1 MKRNYA
7 SLVESLDHYLKKY
20 QVEKREDILKV
31 FENLHDSI
39 RINKPKY
46 IFLNTLKIENKKEIV
61 EQLKSDNFR
70 RIKWKENE
78 NDLRTALTNIKK
90 DEYVKD
96 EHIKNLLI
104 FSSDSLLNKSHSLFV
119 EGHLL
124 QIDKVRDFKST
135 FFFICKLF

>member
-1 MKRNYA
+1 MKRNYT
-7 SLVESLDHYLKKY
+7 SLVDSLNHYLKKY

-31 FENLHDSI
+31 FENLDDSL

-46 IFLNTLKIENKKEIV
+46 IYLNTLKIENKKEIA
-61 EQLKSDNFR
+61 EHLKADNFR
-70 RIKWKENE
+70 RIKWKEDN

-104 FSSDSLLNKSHSLFV
+104 FSSDSLLNKNHSLFV

-124 QIDKVRDFKST
+124 QIDKVRGFKHI
-135 FFFICKLF
+135 FL

>member
-1 MKRNYA
+1 MKRNYI
-7 SLVESLDHYLKKY
+7 SLVDSLNHYLKKY

-31 FENLHDSI
+31 FENLDDSL

-46 IFLNTLKIENKKEIV
+46 IYLNTLKIENKKEIV
-61 EQLKSDNFR
+61 EHLKADNFR
-70 RIKWKENE
+70 RIKWKEDN

-104 FSSDSLLNKSHSLFV
+104 FSSDSLLNKNHSLFV

-124 QIDKVRDFKST
+124 QIDKVRGFKHI
-135 FFFICKLF
+135 FL

>member
-1 MKRNYA
+1 MKRNYT
-7 SLVESLDHYLKKY
+7 SLVDSLNHYLKKY

-31 FENLHDSI
+31 FENLDDSL

-46 IFLNTLKIENKKEIV
+46 IYLNTLKIENKKEIV
-61 EQLKSDNFR
+61 EHLKADNFR
-70 RIKWKENE
+70 RIKWKEDN

-104 FSSDSLLNKSHSLFV
+104 FSSDSLLNKNHSLFV

-124 QIDKVRDFKST
+124 QIDKVRGFKHI
-135 FFFICKLF
+135 FL